1 VKVDSYIVDR
11 PLMRNA
17 QAKLAEEGR
26 LLGYGVHRHGVS
38 EWDGQSDAFSQFVN
52 DGSVADL
59 TTADHGVYDDV
70 GSFYASGKAANK
82 LNPGIRFL
90 FGVFS
95 WNANRRVAALRAGVS
110 DGGAE
115 KREWQMRSSPLP

>member
-1 VKVDSYIVDR
+1 
-11 PLMRNA
+11 LMANA
-17 QAKLAEEGR
+17 QAKLAAEDR
-26 LLGYGVHRHGVS
+26 LLGYGVHRRGVS

-70 GSFYASGKAANK
+70 GDFYASGKAANK
-82 LNPGIRFL
+82 LNLGIRFL

-95 WNANRRVAALRAGVS
+95 WSANRRVAALRAGAS

-115 KREWQMRSSPLP
+115 KREWQMRSSSLP